1 MKKFIITFLFV
12 AMWFGCYAMRGDVN
26 GDGAVTSADITAL
39 YNYLLNG
46 DSSNMVNGDVNNDG
60 SITSADVT
68 TVYNIIL
75 NGPEPEITE
84 YTVNGVSFNM
94 VDVEGGTFTMG
105 ASSNDANAESD
116 EKPQHQV
123 TVSSFAIGQTEVT
136 QELWTAVMGSNPSL
150 FDENNKY
157 PVHSITWNDCQNFI
171 AALNSQLHITGYE
184 FAMPTEAQWEF
195 AAHGGNQSKGYYYV
209 GSNNIDDVAWYQSNS
224 NDQLHEV
231 GKKAA
236 NELGIYDMSGNV
248 TEWCQDWKANYT
260 SECLVN
266 ASR

>member
-1 MKKFIITFLFV
+1 MKKKFLLSIFVLLVTFNAFALK
-12 AMWFGCYAMRGDVN
+12 GDVN
-26 GDGAVTSADITAL
+26 GDGVVTATDVTTL

-46 DSSNMVNGDVNNDG
+46 DETYLSTSDVDGDG
-60 SITSADVT
+60 YITSADIT
-68 TVYNIIL
+68 QVYNILL

-84 YTVNGVSFNM
+84 YTVNGVTFKM

-116 EKPQHQV
+116 ERPQHQV

-209 GSNNIDDVAWYQSNS
+209 G
-224 NDQLHEV
+224 
-231 GKKAA
+231 
-236 NELGIYDMSGNV
+236 
-248 TEWCQDWKANYT
+248 
-260 SECLVN
+260 
-266 ASR
+266 